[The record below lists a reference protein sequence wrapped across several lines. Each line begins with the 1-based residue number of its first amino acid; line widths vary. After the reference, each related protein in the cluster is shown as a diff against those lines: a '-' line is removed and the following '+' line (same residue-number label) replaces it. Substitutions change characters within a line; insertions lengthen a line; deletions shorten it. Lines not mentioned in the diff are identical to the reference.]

1 MVGPNVTDRCWL
13 VISLQM
19 TDKTGQIKC
28 PSVRPCGVNIFKTLK
43 PGTHWQQSRK
53 DVQHSGNKVD
63 RIGNNVETSWI
74 LMNTVQSKLIYLL
87 HVLSH
92 RNYATVSMEPE
103 LGWTDSRTLKFIDSI
118 VTTSDWIITE
128 QIGNKVERLTLFN
141 KVERSSKLNVQQ
153 S

>member
-1 MVGPNVTDRCWL
+1 
-13 VISLQM
+13 
-19 TDKTGQIKC
+19 
-28 PSVRPCGVNIFKTLK
+28 
-43 PGTHWQQSRK
+43 
-53 DVQHSGNKVD
+53 
-63 RIGNNVETSWI
+63 
-74 LMNTVQSKLIYLL
+74 MNTVWSKLIYLL
-87 HVLSH
+87 HILSH
-92 RNYATVSMEPE
+92 RNYTTVNMEPE